1 MKKTNFFNAK
11 TLAMVACVSLMFTS
25 CDEENFSVTPVD
37 PTDPTELPDASVI
50 VSATTVDIK
59 NSKELDATYSLTFPY
74 TVQAGADGAV
84 AATTLKDV
92 TSSVEGYYTIT
103 KDIKI
108 PAVAKGHMVYIPTVF
123 YTSATDADATVSEP
137 ALSPEAPVV
146 GTVTEGAIT
155 GYEAGKTN
163 VVSIETP
170 VGYKLADYAA
180 VEKEINALSYANGR
194 AATNEAEVM
203 ARVKEAL
210 KNLAQSFKTFKTES
224 VLFDLYIPANT
235 ASIKTTVTPVLQKGI
250 VELSTTQDGKTWTV
264 EAEVEIVEYC
274 RYSVVL
280 TDGEGHSHAGHIG
293 HGHGNGNNAGGGAGG
308 K

>member
-1 MKKTNFFNAK
+1 MKKTNFFSAK
-11 TLAMVACVSLMFTS
+11 ALAMVACVSLMFTS
-25 CDEENFSVTPVD
+25 CDEENFSVTPV
-37 PTDPTELPDASVI
+37 DPTELPDASVI

-74 TVQAGADGAV
+74 TVKTEADGTV
-84 AATTLKDV
+84 AATTLEDV

-108 PAVAKGHMVYIPTVF
+108 PAVAKGHMVYIPTIF

-137 ALSPEAPVV
+137 TLSPETPVV
-146 GTVTEGAIT
+146 GTKTEGDIT
-155 GYEAGKTN
+155 GYEVGKTN

-194 AATNEAEVM
+194 AATDEAEVM

-210 KNLAQSFKTFKTES
+210 KNLICLCSIAVLIS
-224 VLFDLYIPANT
+224 VWT
-235 ASIKTTVTPVLQKGI
+235 AVIRM
-250 VELSTTQDGKTWTV
+250 EM
-264 EAEVEIVEYC
+264 A
-274 RYSVVL
+274 
-280 TDGEGHSHAGHIG
+280 
-293 HGHGNGNNAGGGAGG
+293 
-308 K
+308 

>member
-1 MKKTNFFNAK
+1 MKKTNFFSAK
-11 TLAMVACVSLMFTS
+11 ALAMVACVSLMFTS
-25 CDEENFSVTPVD
+25 CEEENFSVTPVD

-123 YTSATDADATVSEP
+123 YTSATDADATASEP
-137 ALSPEAPVV
+137 VATGDAAASEEE
-146 GTVTEGAIT
+146 TSAIT
-155 GYEAGKTN
+155 NFEAGKTN
-163 VVSIETP
+163 VISIP
-170 VGYKLADYAA
+170 VPAGYKLADYAA
-180 VEKEINALSYANGR
+180 VENDINALSYANGR
-194 AATNEAEVM
+194 AASEEAEIM

-210 KNLAQSFKTFKTES
+210 KNLAQSLKDF
-224 VLFDLYIPANT
+224 NT
-235 ASIKTTVTPVLQKGI
+235 QSIAVSIKIPEYIESIKAEVTPYIKKGTI
-250 VELSTTQDGKTWTV
+250 ELSTTQNGKTWTI
-264 EAEVEIVEYC
+264 EAEVEIVDYC
-274 RYSVVL
+274 SYTVVL

-293 HGHGNGNNAGGGAGG
+293 HGHGNGNNAGGGSAG

>member
-1 MKKTNFFNAK
+1 MKKTNFFSAK
-11 TLAMVACVSLMFTS
+11 ALAMVACVSLMFTS

-84 AATTLKDV
+84 AATTLEDV

-137 ALSPEAPVV
+137 TLSPETPEV
-146 GTVTEGAIT
+146 GTETVGAIT
-155 GYEAGKTN
+155 DYVAGKTN

-194 AATNEAEVM
+194 AATDEAEVM

-210 KNLAQSFKTFKTES
+210 KNLAQSFKTFKTEPM
-224 VLFDLYIPANT
+224 LFDLFIPENT

-250 VELSTTQDGKTWTV
+250 VEQELQ
-264 EAEVEIVEYC
+264 
-274 RYSVVL
+274 
-280 TDGEGHSHAGHIG
+280 
-293 HGHGNGNNAGGGAGG
+293 
-308 K
+308 

>member
-1 MKKTNFFNAK
+1 MKKTNFFSAK
-11 TLAMVACVSLMFTS
+11 ALAMVACVSLMFTS

-59 NSKELDATYSLTFPY
+59 NSKDLDATYSLTFPY

-84 AATTLKDV
+84 AATTLEDV

-137 ALSPEAPVV
+137 TLSPEAPVV
-146 GTVTEGAIT
+146 GTKTEGAIT

-210 KNLAQSFKTFKTES
+210 KNLAQSFKTFKTEPM
-224 VLFDLYIPANT
+224 LFDLFIPENT
-235 ASIKTTVTPVLQKGI
+235 ASINTTVTPVLQKGI
-250 VELSTTQDGKTWTV
+250 VELSTTQDGKTWTI
-264 EAEVEIVEYC
+264 EAEVEIVAYC

-280 TDGEGHSHAGHIG
+280 TDGEGHSHAGHVG
-293 HGHGNGNNAGGGAGG
+293 HGHGNGNNAGGGSDG

>member
-1 MKKTNFFNAK
+1 MKKTNFFSAK
-11 TLAMVACVSLMFTS
+11 ALAMVACVSLMFTS

-37 PTDPTELPDASVI
+37 PTDPTELPDASVV
-50 VSATTVDIK
+50 VSVTTVDIK
-59 NSKELDATYSLTFPY
+59 NRKELDATYSLSFPY

-84 AATTLKDV
+84 AATTLEDV

-123 YTSATDADATVSEP
+123 YTSATDDDATVSEP
-137 ALSPEAPVV
+137 TLIPGSPA
-146 GTVTEGAIT
+146 GTEIVDAIT
-155 GYEAGKTN
+155 DYEAGKTN
-163 VVSIETP
+163 VVSFETP

-180 VEKEINALSYANGR
+180 VEKEINALSYADGR
-194 AATNEAEVM
+194 AATDEAEVM

-210 KNLAQSFKTFKTES
+210 KNLAQSFKTFKTKPM
-224 VLFDLYIPANT
+224 LFDLFIPENT

-250 VELSTTQDGKTWTV
+250 VELSTTQDGKTWTI
-264 EAEVEIVEYC
+264 EAEVEIVAYC

-280 TDGEGHSHAGHIG
+280 TDGEGHSHAGHLG
-293 HGHGNGNNAGGGAGG
+293 HGNGNGNNAGGGEGG
-308 K
+308 R